1 MKNCSMREHR
11 QNEEYFSQIYTS
23 ELGTHAITATPPAKA
38 LNGEK
43 KLVQDYG
50 PSEGEKGEREN

>member
-1 MKNCSMREHR
+1 MKSISIRERR
-11 QNEEYFSQIYTS
+11 QNEEYFNQIYTS
-23 ELGTHAITATPPAKA
+23 EVGTHAITATPPVKA